1 MRYFKD
7 SSGREWT
14 ISITIG
20 AAMLLKEKLGID
32 LLQPEQ
38 GTPPLV
44 TRLGTD
50 EILLAQ
56 TIATLLEKQ
65 FDEKKV
71 SLADIYDLFDGA
83 TLEAAHK
90 AFYEDLIDFFQKSGR
105 EDRATMV
112 RRQME
117 VILVGVEKMK
127 TRIEGI
133 DIQARLDQEI
143 QRMEAAQA

>member
-7 SSGREWT
+7 SSGREWS
-14 ISITIG
+14 ISVTIG

-38 GTPPLV
+38 GKVPLV

-71 SLADIYDLFDGA
+71 SATDIYDLFDGA

-105 EDRATMV
+105 DDRATII

-117 VILVGVEKMK
+117 VIMLGVEKMK

-143 QRMEAAQA
+143 QRLEAV